1 MKFSIRVPSFGSLGI
16 VVLALLIMST
26 LSIMTP
32 ATAYGQSAEVTFTKD
47 VAPILQ
53 GSCQT
58 CHRDGAI
65 APMSLMTYE
74 ETRPWARAIKDK
86 VSTRTMPPWYI
97 DKNVGVQGF
106 KYDRSLS
113 DDQIATLVAWVDAG
127 APRGNPGDMP
137 PSREFAD
144 RDRWHIGEPDLIIPI
159 PEPFVVPA
167 EGANWWG
174 DFFSD
179 SGLTEDRWIKAV
191 ETKPSAEGFPVVHH
205 AVTRLQETEDA
216 DTGDFL
222 NEYAQGKNGDVF
234 PPGTGR
240 LVKAGSIIRF
250 NLHYASIGKDT
261 TDRTSV
267 GLTLYPKGEEPEKE
281 LFSRALAQNFDLDIP
296 PGQDNVRHDSY
307 HPFTTNIPPDRVP
320 APPPQSREASVH
332 RGDLARRQ
340 HRDNQL
346 RHPGTSAGTSST
358 TTPTTCSRCCRRG
371 QCSTPSRGTTTRPP
385 TGGTPIRGTGPASVS
400 GRATT

>member
-1 MKFSIRVPSFGSLGI
+1 MKSSIRVPSFGSLGI
-16 VVLALLIMST
+16 VVFALLIMST

-113 DDQIATLVAWVDAG
+113 DAQIATLVAWVDAG

-179 SGLTEDRWIKAV
+179 SGLT
-191 ETKPSAEGFPVVHH
+191 
-205 AVTRLQETEDA
+205 
-216 DTGDFL
+216 
-222 NEYAQGKNGDVF
+222 
-234 PPGTGR
+234 
-240 LVKAGSIIRF
+240 
-250 NLHYASIGKDT
+250 
-261 TDRTSV
+261 
-267 GLTLYPKGEEPEKE
+267 
-281 LFSRALAQNFDLDIP
+281 
-296 PGQDNVRHDSY
+296 
-307 HPFTTNIPPDRVP
+307 
-320 APPPQSREASVH
+320 
-332 RGDLARRQ
+332 
-340 HRDNQL
+340 
-346 RHPGTSAGTSST
+346 
-358 TTPTTCSRCCRRG
+358 
-371 QCSTPSRGTTTRPP
+371 
-385 TGGTPIRGTGPASVS
+385 
-400 GRATT
+400 